1 MVESGFDITPESW
14 HDYMEATAPVKN
26 FGKRSRTK
34 YTHLLD
40 QDTTVKTG
48 GFGGL
53 APVKAGGKSL
63 EGSGCF
69 SCGGPHLRKVCSITP
84 LLVNWS
90 IIYLGHQ
97 IVRKMSVV
105 LFFLG
110 LALILHQ
117 RHHGTGGQTAILA
130 PGAMAT
136 SIEKELTEGRTEATG
151 IDGGMNAL
159 AIEVVGMTMDQGNH
173 PHGPDHDLLPE
184 DARLIMVVT
193 EEREGVHG
201 QWIVI
206 VEKSEGV

>member
-1 MVESGFDITPESW
+1 
-14 HDYMEATAPVKN
+14 
-26 FGKRSRTK
+26 
-34 YTHLLD
+34 
-40 QDTTVKTG
+40 
-48 GFGGL
+48 
-53 APVKAGGKSL
+53 
-63 EGSGCF
+63 
-69 SCGGPHLRKVCSITP
+69 
-84 LLVNWS
+84 
-90 IIYLGHQ
+90 
-97 IVRKMSVV
+97 
-105 LFFLG
+105 
-110 LALILHQ
+110 
-117 RHHGTGGQTAILA
+117 
-130 PGAMAT
+130 MAT